1 MSSLQRTS
9 CDRLPGS
16 LDSAPEQ
23 GIGRVLCRLLPA
35 GEPAGLALSC
45 QSPACV
51 AQPRGHGLT
60 RGPPHSLLPACLEPS
75 SCCWDVP
82 YSSGTGE
89 VAEIVVLNGDGTCV
103 LSGVL
108 ALHQA
113 QRGFSSGQGTAV
125 TGALGWVQLLSRA
138 GSSSVPSMVPE
149 SCCWSRLA
157 LPSCIPKFQVWE
169 CEGST
174 WLCLSPEPWGCPWVT
189 AQVSVP
195 TGHDTFPP

>member
-9 CDRLPGS
+9 CDPLPGS

-75 SCCWDVP
+75 SCCWGVP

-89 VAEIVVLNGDGTCV
+89 VAEIVVLSGDGTCV
-103 LSGVL
+103 LWCAGLAPSTEGLFLRAGHSSDRGSG
-108 ALHQA
+108 
-113 QRGFSSGQGTAV
+113 
-125 TGALGWVQLLSRA
+125 LGPAPVQSREQQCPQHGPRELLLEQA
-138 GSSSVPSMVPE
+138 GSSLLHFKVPGVG
-149 SCCWSRLA
+149 
-157 LPSCIPKFQVWE
+157 V
-169 CEGST
+169 
-174 WLCLSPEPWGCPWVT
+174 
-189 AQVSVP
+189 
-195 TGHDTFPP
+195 